1 MAFDKNT
8 ICNMALAHV
17 AVGVR
22 ILDVDTE
29 PGVEAQNC
37 RLFYE
42 PCIKIL
48 LEMQEWD
55 FAKRQVQLQSLGSPP
70 DEWQYRYAYPNN
82 CALALRIIN
91 PYAPRN
97 PTREQKIPFE
107 IVNRTDS
114 YGKAI
119 LCDQEEAIL
128 EFNELLTDSTLFS
141 ATFSYGLSLFIA
153 SNLAMPLSVSDSIRE
168 RVRREY
174 LGWMAE
180 AGSLSLRQSQEDVE
194 PDSEYIA
201 VRG

>member
-22 ILDVDTE
+22 LLDVDTE

-42 PCIKIL
+42 PSIKIL
-48 LEMQEWD
+48 LEMQVWD
-55 FAKRQVQLQSLGSPP
+55 FAKRQVQLQDLGTPP

-91 PYAPRN
+91 PYARN
-97 PTREQKIPFE
+97 PNREQRIPYQ

-119 LCDQEEAIL
+119 LTDQEDAIL
-128 EFNELLTDSTLFS
+128 EFNESITDPTLFS
-141 ATFSYGLSLFIA
+141 ATFAYGLSLFIA
-153 SNLAMPLSVSDSIRE
+153 SNIAMPLSVSDGIRD
-168 RVRREY
+168 RVRRDY

-180 AGSLSLRQSQEDVE
+180 ASSLSLRQSQEDKE
-194 PDSEYIA
+194 PESEYLA

>member
-17 AVGVR
+17 GVGVR
-22 ILDVDTE
+22 LLDVDTE
-29 PGVEAQNC
+29 AGVEAQNC

-48 LEMQEWD
+48 LEMQPWD
-55 FAKRQVQLQSLGSPP
+55 FAERQVQLQDLGTPP
-70 DEWQYRYAYPNN
+70 DGWLYRYAYPNN
-82 CALALRIIN
+82 VAFAHGIVN
-91 PYAPRN
+91 ASTRN
-97 PTREQKIPFE
+97 PTADQKIPYK

-119 LCDQEEAIL
+119 LTDQSEAIL
-128 EFNELLTDSTLFS
+128 KFNELITDSTLFS

-153 SNLAMPLSVSDSIRE
+153 NNLTMPLSVSSSIKE
-168 RVRREY
+168 TVRRDY
-174 LGWMAE
+174 LGWIAE
-180 AGSLSLRQSQEDVE
+180 AASLSLRQSQEEKE
-194 PDSEYIA
+194 PESSYYS